1 MGTFIGSFTARSCI
15 LAGDSLSAMESLAL
29 KFDCRLD
36 CGFIFDLV
44 PVHGSDMECAAYDG
58 CARVFLAYFEIALGR
73 ILEQV
78 L

>member
-1 MGTFIGSFTARSCI
+1 
-15 LAGDSLSAMESLAL
+15 MESLAL